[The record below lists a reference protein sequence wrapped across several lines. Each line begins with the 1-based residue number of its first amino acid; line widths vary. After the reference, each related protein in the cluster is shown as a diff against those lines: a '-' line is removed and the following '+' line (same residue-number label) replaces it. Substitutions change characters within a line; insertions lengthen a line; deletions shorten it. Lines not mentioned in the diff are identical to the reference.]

1 MKDIKRVQ
9 GKNSLKIRENGNKI
23 VPLSSV
29 RKIRMK
35 MKELAISVENT
46 ENQKN
51 IRRILK
57 MGELSGTRKCIEIL
71 RCKKL

>member
-1 MKDIKRVQ
+1 MKDIKGVQ

-23 VPLSSV
+23 VPPSSV

-57 MGELSGTRKCIEIL
+57 MEELSETRKCIEIL